1 VNDKRLQATIVIWT
15 AFTVVMSLLVLIGSD
30 AASTIGGAVMLFTL
44 AMTLIVGVTLSTTA
58 IWKAGSESRS
68 SDSIASSNK
77 SKRDYRRV
85 DRLIADLDEDEIYE
99 LESRLMAREE
109 QASYGTKEIHCLK
122 IETVD

>member
-1 VNDKRLQATIVIWT
+1 MNDKRLQATIVIWT
-15 AFTVVMSLLVLIGSD
+15 AFTVIMSLLVLIGSD
-30 AASTIGGAVMLFTL
+30 AASTIGGAIMLFTL
-44 AMTLIVGVTLSTTA
+44 AMTLIVGVTLTTTA
-58 IWKAGSESRS
+58 IWKAGAESGT
-68 SDSIASSNK
+68 ASNK

-109 QASYGTKEIHCLK
+109 QASYGTKEIPCLK